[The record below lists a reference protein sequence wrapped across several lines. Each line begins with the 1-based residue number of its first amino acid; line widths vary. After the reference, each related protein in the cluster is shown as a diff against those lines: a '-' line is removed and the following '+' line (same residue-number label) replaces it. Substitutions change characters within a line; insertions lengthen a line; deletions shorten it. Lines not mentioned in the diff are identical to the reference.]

1 MAAGEVQTLTT
12 QNFSEAVS
20 KTSGVVVV
28 DFWAPW
34 CAPCR
39 LIAPIVERLAEA
51 LAGRARFGKV
61 NIDENRELA
70 VEHGVMSIPTL
81 LIFKDGV
88 EAERVVG
95 ARPEETLLSSI
106 EPHLAPNGEQ

>member
-1 MAAGEVQTLTT
+1 MAAGTLLILTA
-12 QNFSEAVS
+12 QNFSEEVLQA
-20 KTSGVVVV
+20 SGVVVV

-39 LIAPIVERLAEA
+39 LIAPVVEELAAA

-61 NIDENRELA
+61 NVDENGALT

-95 ARPEETLLSSI
+95 ARPKQALLSLI
-106 EPHLAPNGEQ
+106 EPHLASN

>member
-1 MAAGEVQTLTT
+1 MAGGTVQTLTA
-12 QNFSEAVS
+12 QSFSEDVLQAP
-20 KTSGVVVV
+20 GVAVV

-39 LIAPIVERLAEA
+39 LIAPIVEELAAE

-61 NIDENRELA
+61 NVDENGTLA

-95 ARPEETLLSSI
+95 ARPKQALLSLI
-106 EPHLAPNGEQ
+106 EPHLAPQ